1 MEKLT
6 IGQKLINVQQNLNV
20 IKDQYNN
27 FGKYKYR
34 TLESI
39 LEHLKPLLVE
49 QGLVLTVS
57 DQIVNG
63 FEQEKISDKIEG
75 IVVTVS
81 DNAIS
86 GYNHEKEESNIPIPI
101 IQAVA
106 KVSDVDNIDNCI
118 TCTAF
123 AGVDI
128 NKKGM
133 DISQSFGASSTYA
146 RKYALCGLFAIDD
159 NKDFDSEEL
168 NEYKSGNSSVKKEIE
183 PISDKQINYANSYLK
198 KLPKE
203 DQIKFLEHHF
213 RKNQIQTLSKD
224 EGVSLIN
231 ILKERSSIT
240 TKFNNY
246 KDYLQDLNLIT
257 HEAISEEW
265 TIYLSLDQLKKVN
278 ERIEFLLK
286 QM

>member
-6 IGQKLINVQQNLNV
+6 LGMKISKVQQNLNV
-20 IKDQYNN
+20 IKDQFNS
-27 FGKYKYR
+27 FGKYNYR
-34 TLESI
+34 TLETI
-39 LEHLKPLLVE
+39 LEHLKPLLGE

-63 FEQEKISDKIEG
+63 FNEVKEG
-75 IVVTVS
+75 YST
-81 DNAIS
+81 
-86 GYNHEKEESNIPIPI
+86 PIPI

-106 KVSDVDNIDNCI
+106 KVADVDNIHDFV
-118 TCTAF
+118 TCTAY

-159 NKDFDSEEL
+159 NKDFDNEDL
-168 NEYKSGNSSVKKEIE
+168 NEYKSGNVGTVKKEID
-183 PISDKQINYANSYLK
+183 PISEKQINYANSYLK
-198 KLPKE
+198 KLTKE
-203 DQIKFLEHHF
+203 EQIKFLEHHF
-213 RKNQIQTLSKD
+213 KKNQIQTLNKD
-224 EGVSLIN
+224 EGGMLIN
-231 ILKERSSIT
+231 ILKERSTIT

-246 KDYLQDLNLIT
+246 KDYLEDLNIIS
-257 HEAISEEW
+257 HEAINLEW
-265 TIYLSLDQLKKVN
+265 NIYLNLDQLKKVN
-278 ERIEFLLK
+278 DRIEFLLK

>member
-20 IKDQYNN
+20 IKAQFNS
-27 FGKYKYR
+27 FGKYNYR

-39 LEHLKPLLVE
+39 LENLKPLLHNE
-49 QGLVLTVS
+49 GL
-57 DQIVNG
+57 
-63 FEQEKISDKIEG
+63 
-75 IVVTVS
+75 VVTVS
-81 DNAIS
+81 DSIVN
-86 GYNHEKEESNIPIPI
+86 GYNQVKEGATIPIPI

-159 NKDFDSEEL
+159 NKDFDSEDL
-168 NEYKSGNSSVKKEIE
+168 NEHKSGNVGTVKKEID
-183 PISDKQINYANSYLK
+183 PISEKQINYSNSYLK
-198 KLPKE
+198 KIEKE
-203 DQIKFLEHHF
+203 DQIKFLDHHF
-213 RKNQIQTLSKD
+213 NKKQIQTLNKE
-224 EGVSLIN
+224 EGVTLIN
-231 ILKERSSIT
+231 MLKERSDIT
-240 TKFNNY
+240 SKFNNY
-246 KDYLQDLNLIT
+246 KDYLEDLNLIT
-257 HEAISEEW
+257 NKAISEEW

-286 QM
+286 KM

>member
-6 IGQKLINVQQNLNV
+6 LGQKLINVQKNLNV

-27 FGKYKYR
+27 FGKYNYR

-39 LEHLKPLLVE
+39 LEHLKPLLDNE
-49 QGLVLTVS
+49 GL
-57 DQIVNG
+57 
-63 FEQEKISDKIEG
+63 
-75 IVVTVS
+75 VVTVS
-81 DNAIS
+81 DSIVS
-86 GYNHEKEESNIPIPI
+86 GYNQVKEGATIPIPI

-159 NKDFDSEEL
+159 NKDFDSEDL
-168 NEYKSGNSSVKKEIE
+168 NEYKSGNSSVNSSVKKEIE
-183 PISDKQINYANSYLK
+183 PISEKQINYANSYLK
-198 KLPKE
+198 KIEKE
-203 DQIKFLEHHF
+203 DQIKFLDHHF
-213 RKNQIQTLSKD
+213 KKKQIQTLSKD
-224 EGVSLIN
+224 EGGVLIN
-231 ILKERSSIT
+231 ILKERSTIT

-246 KDYLQDLNLIT
+246 KDYLEDLNLIT
-257 HEAISEEW
+257 NEAISDEW

>member
-6 IGQKLINVQQNLNV
+6 LGQKLINVQVKLNA
-20 IKDQYNN
+20 IKDQYNS
-27 FGKYKYR
+27 FGKYNYR
-34 TLESI
+34 TLETI
-39 LEHLKPLLVE
+39 LEHLKPLLSNE
-49 QGLVLTVS
+49 GL
-57 DQIVNG
+57 
-63 FEQEKISDKIEG
+63 
-75 IVVTVS
+75 VVTVS
-81 DNAIS
+81 DSIVS
-86 GYNHEKEESNIPIPI
+86 GYNQIKEINKENYKENYNIPIPI

-159 NKDFDSEEL
+159 NKDFDNEDL
-168 NEYKSGNSSVKKEIE
+168 NEHKSGNSSVKKEIE

-213 RKNQIQTLSKD
+213 GKNQIQTLSKD
-224 EGVSLIN
+224 EGVALIN
-231 ILKERSSIT
+231 ILKERSTIT

-246 KDYLQDLNLIT
+246 KDYLEDLNLIT
-257 HEAISEEW
+257 NEAISEEW

>member
-20 IKDQYNN
+20 IKAQFNS
-27 FGKYKYR
+27 FGKYNYR

-39 LEHLKPLLVE
+39 LEHLKPLLGE

-63 FEQEKISDKIEG
+63 FNEVKEG
-75 IVVTVS
+75 YST
-81 DNAIS
+81 
-86 GYNHEKEESNIPIPI
+86 PIPI

-106 KVSDVDNIDNCI
+106 KVADVDNIDNCI

-159 NKDFDSEEL
+159 NRDFDAEEL
-168 NEYKSGNSSVKKEIE
+168 NEYKSCNVGAVKKEIV
-183 PISDKQINYANSYLK
+183 PISEKQINYANSYLK
-198 KLPKE
+198 KIEKE
-203 DQIKFLEHHF
+203 DQIKFLDHHF
-213 RKNQIQTLSKD
+213 HKKQIQTLNKE
-224 EGVSLIN
+224 EGVTLIN
-231 ILKERSSIT
+231 ILKERSTVT

-246 KDYLQDLNLIT
+246 KDYLEDLNLIT
-257 HEAISEEW
+257 NEAISDDW
-265 TIYLSLDQLKKVN
+265 SIYLSLDQLIKVN
-278 ERIEFLLK
+278 KRIEFLLK